1 MQNHFPKFRKQR
13 AKEITIFFLTIA
25 IPILAFAQSQK
36 EIDFCKNKFYEYKKI
51 GADSAI
57 FYTEKILSS
66 KRPIDLAFAYAAKW
80 QLAFVTKQ
88 DYDEKDYADKVD
100 FYLKKTPETDKNYY
114 NLANVYSIRAQTYR
128 LKENYIK
135 CYDNLLIAE
144 KLAEQNGDFKQ
155 IIKIKSNLSSV
166 VGSLGKVDAAIDEI
180 KKNIKLIDANNSG
193 DPYLNDWKTRN
204 QFNLGVFYIDR
215 FTESNKKDYLD
226 SAASVFNTMLLS
238 NLSDHFQAQVNAKLG
253 IINNELGNYEKAT
266 AFYQKGIALYTR
278 LNMQNEIDIILYNLG
293 YNLYKQNKYAEAKNI
308 FLDIIKNKNDTVAD
322 KNYLFSLKY
331 LGNIYMHNKNDSAIY
346 YTEKFLT
353 LYLNKTETE
362 KTALARSYDKF
373 EKKDLNEEIISLKK
387 EIKGRHVFY
396 SLLFISLSIILTI
409 FSFLAYFFIKKS
421 KAKENVLNN
430 LVKELRESNEKDD
443 LPKEINSPKITSEN
457 EQKIIDGL
465 IKLERGTFFLNPEFN
480 LHNAAKKIGSNTTY
494 LTAVIKKYKKMSFND
509 YTNELRI
516 NYISNE
522 LMVNEKLQNYT
533 IQSLAEVVGYKNG
546 ASFSK
551 IFKQKI
557 GITPFQFIE
566 KIKGETLRLPD
577 EGLPISN

>member
-1 MQNHFPKFRKQR
+1 MKNNFPTFRKQR
-13 AKEITIFFLTIA
+13 AKEMTIFFLTIA
-25 IPILAFAQSQK
+25 ISILTSAQSQK

-57 FYTEKILSS
+57 FYIEKIFSS
-66 KRPIDLAFAYAAKW
+66 KKPIDLAFAYAAKW
-80 QLAFVTKQ
+80 QLALVTKQ
-88 DYDEKDYADKVD
+88 DYNEKDYADKVD

-114 NLANVYSIRAQTYR
+114 NLANAYSIRAQTYR

-166 VGSLGKVDAAIDEI
+166 VGSLGKVDAAIEEI
-180 KKNIKLIDANNSG
+180 KKNIKLLDANNSG
-193 DPYLNDWKTRN
+193 DPYFNDWKNRN
-204 QFNLGVFYIDR
+204 QFNLGVFYIDK
-215 FTESNKKDYLD
+215 FTESNKMDYLD
-226 SAASVFNTMLLS
+226 SASSVFNTMLLS
-238 NLSDHFQAQVNAKLG
+238 KLSDHFQAQVNTKLG

-278 LNMQNEIDIILYNLG
+278 LDMQNEIDIILYNLG
-293 YNLYKQNKYAEAKNI
+293 YNLYKQNKFAEAKNI
-308 FLDIIKNKNDTVAD
+308 FLDIIKNKKDTVAD

-362 KTALARSYDKF
+362 KTALASSYDKF

-577 EGLPISN
+577 EGLPVSN